1 MMDTVGKKKKVPH
14 SAAGWFAYGLRNG
27 IPICMG
33 YFAVSFALGISARNA
48 GMNSV
53 QSFVMSLTMV
63 ASAGQ
68 FAAINLISAG
78 AGIFEMITTSVIV
91 NLRYF
96 LMSCS
101 LTQKLD
107 PKNSP
112 LHRFLLAYC
121 MTDEIFGLSVSV
133 DGFLDPRYTYGITA
147 VSVSGWCAG
156 TVLGVLMG
164 NILPAWASN
173 ALGVAMYGMFLAIII
188 PPAKKNHFI
197 GGLVGVS
204 MFASWLFSVIPGL
217 DDISSGFRVI
227 ILTIVIAGIAAALR
241 PREEVEE
248 SAEKGEVRKHI
259 SFSADHGTDHLCHPA
274 SAVSVHP
281 ETDPQQVV
289 PVLPLLRPVCDP
301 GGDDLSGHS
310 HGHQSRCSRR
320 GGIDCRSD
328 CGVDHRRSFR
338 GGDQLLRG
346 CVSGRTDSVSSSSR
360 VLPYEGRNSF
370 TKSVT
375 SGISAA
381 R

>member
-197 GGLVGVS
+197 GGLVAVS
-204 MFASWLFSVIPGL
+204 MLASWLFSVIPGL

-241 PREEVEE
+241 PREDGEE
-248 SAEKGEVRKHI
+248 SAEKGEV
-259 SFSADHGTDHLCHPA
+259 
-274 SAVSVHP
+274 
-281 ETDPQQVV
+281 
-289 PVLPLLRPVCDP
+289 
-301 GGDDLSGHS
+301 
-310 HGHQSRCSRR
+310 
-320 GGIDCRSD
+320 
-328 CGVDHRRSFR
+328 
-338 GGDQLLRG
+338 
-346 CVSGRTDSVSSSSR
+346 
-360 VLPYEGRNSF
+360 N
-370 TKSVT
+370 
-375 SGISAA
+375 
-381 R
+381 